1 MIVDTNVDYSKQN
14 KKKVSSNKSTENFRK
29 KKKEKLDIK

>member
-14 KKKVSSNKSTENFRK
+14 KQKKVSPNKSTENFRK
-29 KKKEKLDIK
+29 KKKKKNLT